1 MGSHKQAVT
10 VVDAGQTKQP
20 QHEHDPVSHLQPSM
34 PMDAGLP
41 ATIGMDGRVMYPR
54 VSDFPRYNME

>member
-1 MGSHKQAVT
+1 MKLTWNLADKVYG
-10 VVDAGQTKQP
+10 
-20 QHEHDPVSHLQPSM
+20 
-34 PMDAGLP
+34 GLP